1 MADAQKIITRF
12 ELYVDDGTE
21 LSTSEELD
29 LLNKI
34 YREVW
39 TDRPWEFSKKGFSG
53 AINGTT
59 ISLPTDFAYVCENA
73 RYTDM
78 SRSNYIRKST
88 PKVIWVGDRYYQ
100 LINWSDRKQ
109 YEEQDGVC
117 WIDLVNNNLTFPV
130 SVSGT
135 VEYDYVFFPADLAI
149 DDEPLFPAMFHDVLY
164 HGMAS
169 DDYMIQ
175 QFDKAKSYAAENRN
189 KYNDWLEKM
198 AMWNMNLI
206 CN

>member
-39 TDRPWEFSKKGFSG
+39 TDRPWEFSKKPFSG

-109 YEEQDGVC
+109 YESQDGVC

>member
-1 MADAQKIITRF
+1 MDAQKIITRF

-39 TDRPWEFSKKGFSG
+39 TDRPWEFSKKPFSG
-53 AINGTT
+53 TINGTT
-59 ISLPTDFAYVCENA
+59 ITLPTDFAYICENA

-78 SRSNYIRKST
+78 AQNNYVRNSV
-88 PKVIWVGDRYYQ
+88 PKIVWVGDKYYR

-109 YEEQDGVC
+109 YENQDGVC
-117 WIDLVNNNLTFPV
+117 WIDLVNNKLTFPI

-135 VEYDYVFFPADLAI
+135 VEYDYVFFPDDLAI
-149 DDEPLFPAMFHDVLY
+149 DDEPLFPAMFHDVIY

-189 KYNDWLEKM
+189 KYNEWLDKM